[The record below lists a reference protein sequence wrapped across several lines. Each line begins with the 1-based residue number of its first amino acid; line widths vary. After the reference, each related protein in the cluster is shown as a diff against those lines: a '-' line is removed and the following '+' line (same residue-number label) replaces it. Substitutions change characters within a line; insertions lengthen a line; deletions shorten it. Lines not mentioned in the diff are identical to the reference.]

1 MTTTTNET
9 DRLYEQARAAKA
21 ASKELAKLSSEV
33 KNRALLNLADALE
46 AREDEIMA
54 ANRADLDLSQDAGLT
69 GEMLGR
75 LELSAGGFRSMVASV
90 RSVASLPDPIGQ
102 MEDVRVLDNGLRIG
116 RRRVPLGV
124 IASIYESRP
133 EVTVDI
139 PSLCLKSG
147 NAAFLRGGK
156 EAINCNKTLAA
167 IVRSA
172 IAEEGVPPDAV
183 QFVESTDRALVAEL
197 LKMDDWIDLIVPRGG
212 GGLIEF
218 VEKNASM
225 PAITGGRGVN
235 HIYVDRSA
243 DPDMAAEIIYNAK
256 VQKPAVCN
264 AVDGVLVH
272 RSIAETGLPRIGAAL
287 ASADVDLR
295 CDPDSLRILLDG
307 GVKPIRPAEESD
319 WGYEFCA
326 LIASIRVVDGFDQA
340 LEHIDRYG
348 SGHSEAIITN
358 DYAAAQRFVNEVD
371 AAAVFVNASMRFN
384 DGAQFGLGAEVGIST
399 DKLHAR
405 GPMGLREITSYKWVV
420 MGDGQVRP

>member
-1 MTTTTNET
+1 
-9 DRLYEQARAAKA
+9 
-21 ASKELAKLSSEV
+21 
-33 KNRALLNLADALE
+33 
-46 AREDEIMA
+46 MA
-54 ANRADLDLSQDAGLT
+54 ANRADLELSQDAGLT

-75 LELSAGGFRSMVASV
+75 LELSTGGFRSMVASV

-102 MEDVRVLDNGLRIG
+102 MEYVRVLDNGLRIG

-124 IASIYESRP
+124 IASVYESRP

-139 PSLCLKSG
+139 PTLCLKSG

-156 EAINCNKTLAA
+156 EAINCNKTLAG

-243 DPDMAAEIIYNAK
+243 DPDMAADIIYNAK

-272 RSIAETGLPRIGAAL
+272 RSIAETALPRVGAAL

-295 CDPDSLRILLDG
+295 CDPDALRILLDG

-326 LIASIRVVDGFDQA
+326 LIASIRVVDGFDEA

-405 GPMGLREITSYKWVV
+405 GPMGLRELTSYKWVV
-420 MGDGQVRP
+420 RGKGHTRP